1 MEEIDLAEFIKS
13 ALVAVASGVRG
24 ANGALKVDGVDT
36 TDWFSIGG
44 SAKNST
50 VTFDVALSVTRGQRD
65 KAGFGVALA
74 AMGAG
79 ANTQKD
85 RGAEAAHR
93 IRFDVTIRHE
103 RV

>member
-1 MEEIDLAEFIKS
+1 MEDIDLADFIKS
-13 ALVAVASGVRG
+13 ALVAVASGVRD
-24 ANGALKVDGVDT
+24 ANSALKVEGVDT

-44 SAKNST
+44 NAKNST
-50 VTFDVALSVTRGQRD
+50 VTFDIALTASRGQRD

-74 AMGAG
+74 AIGAG
-79 ANTQKD
+79 AKTEKD
-85 RGAEAAHR
+85 RAAEAAHR